1 MAHAKMNKSE
11 LYVLVKSGNI
21 MMDLLEVLHFC
32 FLEHTWNDFMKS
44 PSKKSWYRLPEVIR
58 KVNSDLHTIQVA
70 CRALEYLTLFSFTV
84 MPGWLE

>member
-32 FLEHTWNDFMKS
+32 FLEYTWNDFMKS
-44 PSKKSWYRLPEVIR
+44 PSKKVLV
-58 KVNSDLHTIQVA
+58 
-70 CRALEYLTLFSFTV
+70 
-84 MPGWLE
+84 